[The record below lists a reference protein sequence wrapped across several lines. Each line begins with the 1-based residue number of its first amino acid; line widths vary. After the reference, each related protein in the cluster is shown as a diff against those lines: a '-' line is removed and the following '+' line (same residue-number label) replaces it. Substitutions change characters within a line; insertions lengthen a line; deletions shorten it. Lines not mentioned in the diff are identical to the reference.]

1 MRIPIAKKYVLGIF
15 IKYLMLSL
23 GIFAGLMMMV
33 NFMQLVHSGALSGF
47 SFYFLSKSVLH
58 MIPNVLGM
66 CIPVSFLLALLLA
79 LGQMSQD
86 GEIIA
91 LRAGGYSFLNIFSW
105 IFAASLFMSA
115 ALLYINNF
123 AGPEGMAKS
132 SDYAMI
138 MLQRISR
145 IELKPR
151 TFQKISEW
159 SLYAEDVNPITGEM
173 SGVKLMQRNEKGGA
187 SLVMLM
193 NAGTGWYRA
202 SGDRGML
209 VQLFDG
215 QFMQTDS
222 SSAGKSVNGAFSSY
236 ETILQFFAEG
246 TKKKRKKEQLN
257 SLSLIKAANSGNLPE
272 DDYSEY
278 KCEAVS
284 RSVLALGPLL
294 FFIVG
299 APLGVSLDKRGKSAS
314 FIFSLVILFCYYGL
328 SIGSMMFARK
338 NMDLYPWPILV
349 PAVIVFAAGLILWRK
364 RLSAR

>member
-1 MRIPIAKKYVLGIF
+1 MHIPIAKRYVLGIF
-15 IKYLMLSL
+15 LKYLLLSL

-47 SFYFLSKSVLH
+47 SFYFLSKSIMH
-58 MIPNVLGM
+58 MIPNVIGM
-66 CIPVSFLLALLLA
+66 CLPVSFLLALLLS

-86 GEIIA
+86 GEIVA
-91 LRAGGYSFLNIFSW
+91 LRAGGYSFFNIFSW
-105 IFAASLFMSA
+105 IFLTSFILSLSLF
-115 ALLYINNF
+115 YINNF
-123 AGPEGMAKS
+123 AGPDGMAKS
-132 SDYAMI
+132 TDYAMI

-159 SLYAEDVNPITGEM
+159 ALYADDVNSITGQM
-173 SGVKLMQRNEKGGA
+173 TGVKLMQRNDKGDSSMA
-187 SLVMLM
+187 MFI
-193 NAGTGWYRA
+193 NAGKGWYRS
-202 SGDRGML
+202 SGDKGML

-222 SSAGKSVNGAFSSY
+222 SSVGQTVNGSFSSY
-236 ETILQFFAEG
+236 ETVLQFFAEG
-246 TKKKRKKEQLN
+246 KKKKRKKEQLN
-257 SLSLIKAANSGNLPE
+257 SIKLIKEAESGNLDE
-272 DDYSEY
+272 GDYSEY

-294 FFIVG
+294 FFLIGV
-299 APLGVSLDKRGKSAS
+299 PLGVSLDKRGKSAS
-314 FIFSLVILFCYYGL
+314 FIFSLLILFCYYGL

-338 NMDLYPWPILV
+338 NMDLYPWPMFLPV
-349 PAVIVFAAGLILWRK
+349 AAVLLAGIILWRK